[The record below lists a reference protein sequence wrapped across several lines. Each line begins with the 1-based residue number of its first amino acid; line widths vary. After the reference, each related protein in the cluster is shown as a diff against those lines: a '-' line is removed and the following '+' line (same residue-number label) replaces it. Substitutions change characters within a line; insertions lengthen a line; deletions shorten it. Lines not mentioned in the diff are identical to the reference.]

1 MADDKRGGVTNLR
14 PFTRGD
20 PRAAEMGRRGAETR
34 KRRSAIQR
42 ADGVA
47 VLEQVRTLAATAR
60 REDLGPAAVAAALD
74 MIGRVTRGEQA
85 VRDPDAWVRVL
96 VDVARLEAGESTSNA
111 IVAHVGARAT
121 DHVLA
126 LRDQARAAL
135 DASSAVLAEDADAG
149 DVVASPVLDVDVSG
163 SDVDVTHP

>member
-1 MADDKRGGVTNLR
+1 MADDNGNGNLR
-14 PFTRGD
+14 PFIRGD
-20 PRAAEMGRRGAETR
+20 PRAVEMGRRGAETR
-34 KRRSAIQR
+34 KRRAAIQR

-47 VLEQVRTLAATAR
+47 VLQQVRTLAATAR

-74 MIGRVTRGEQA
+74 MIGRVTRGEQT

-96 VDVARLEAGESTSNA
+96 VDVARLEAGESTSNT

-135 DASSAVLAEDADAG
+135 DASSAVQAVDEDG
-149 DVVASPVLDVDVSG
+149 EDVRASPVCDADSGG
-163 SDVDVTHP
+163 SDEGGADPLD